1 MVLPLLTWSCH
12 IAQRVRF
19 LLCSIDA
26 PDSEPLPLQ
35 DVDHIIRQAAE
46 ALQYA
51 HDQQIIHRDVKPSN
65 FLIRGRSGGAR
76 IPNLLLADFG
86 LAKLTNL
93 SATMSQSIRGTP
105 TYMAPEQWSGSPVP
119 ATDQYALA
127 VMAYELLTGRP
138 PFEGTQQQMMFHHL
152 MTQPQPP
159 SRYNPRF
166 SPDMDAVLLRAL
178 AKKPEDRF
186 PSISAFADAFSQAL
200 KGQQQ
205 PAADPRPI
213 AQKPLAQPPGPVSG
227 PGRSTTYPSASPLPE
242 LAPTPSRPTP
252 VITPPQGARRS
263 CRVNASLLI
272 TLASVLLLLT
282 GSIGAF
288 FVVRNNQ
295 IATDNANATSTASSQ
310 TATANNATATPIAQA
325 TATETAVANA
335 NPYGGTLTFSDTLA
349 DNTNGWCMY
358 SAQCNF
364 SGSVLHLIDSGAGGP
379 SYVTGVPVNA
389 HLDFSNFAYQV
400 QMKVLKGFGGGILF
414 RSDSNISNYYYFL
427 IGTDGSYNLVLRNES
442 ASPPSQT
449 IKSGSSSAINTGVNQ
464 TNFVAVVAEGST
476 LKLYVNQQFITSVDD
491 GTYTHGTI
499 GLFAYDSGHP
509 NNEANPPVEV
519 VFSNVKVWTL

>member
-1 MVLPLLTWSCH
+1 MPLEGLQLGHYRLLQLIGQGGMSDVYLAEDLRIPRQVAIKVIRVEGTSYPNHQEAQETARLFQREARAVAKLDHPNILPLFEYGEEVVNGITLTYLVMPYCPEGS
-12 IAQRVRF
+12 
-19 LLCSIDA
+19 LLTLLNRRT
-26 PDSEPLPLQ
+26 DSEPLPLQ

-186 PSISAFADAFSQAL
+186 PSVSAFADAFSQAL

-213 AQKPLAQPPGPVSG
+213 AQKPLAQPPSPVSS
-227 PGRSTTYPSASPLPE
+227 PGMPTTLPPVSPVPE
-242 LAPTPSRPTP
+242 LISMPSRPTP
-252 VITPPQGARRS
+252 GSTSPPPGARRS
-263 CRVNASLLI
+263 YRVNASLLI
-272 TLASVLLLLT
+272 TFASVLLLLT
-282 GSIGAF
+282 GSIGVF

-295 IATDNANATSTASSQ
+295 IATDHANATSTASSQ
-310 TATANNATATPIAQA
+310 TATANNATATAIAQA
-325 TATETAVANA
+325 NATATALASPLPAPVQVSPSNRTVFHNYPRTTTLTWEAVSGAA
-335 NPYGGTLTFSDTLA
+335 SYSVQIYYYLGDTTCTGGTP
-349 DNTNGWCMY
+349 Y
-358 SAQCNF
+358 P
-364 SGSVLHLIDSGAGGP
+364 V
-379 SYVTGVPVNA
+379 VTGITGTSYTFDFIGAQPGCWQVQAVNA
-389 HLDFSNFAYQV
+389 SGRAGVPSPLWEFS
-400 QMKVLKGFGGGILF
+400 
-414 RSDSNISNYYYFL
+414 
-427 IGTDGSYNLVLRNES
+427 
-442 ASPPSQT
+442 
-449 IKSGSSSAINTGVNQ
+449 
-464 TNFVAVVAEGST
+464 
-476 LKLYVNQQFITSVDD
+476 
-491 GTYTHGTI
+491 YTQ
-499 GLFAYDSGHP
+499 
-509 NNEANPPVEV
+509 
-519 VFSNVKVWTL
+519 